1 MAGDA
6 STRNLIRCD
15 FCQAEAHCVGF
26 DDTHRYFECDASP
39 ANHEWS
45 ELRNPECAR
54 CGDPLPKHVELSMQG
69 RTHWLCPRAIAHT
82 TFVCPEFLEDNV
94 FAWRK

>member
-1 MAGDA
+1 MARDA

-26 DDTHRYFECDASP
+26 DGTHRYFECDASP
-39 ANHEWS
+39 ASHEWS

-54 CGDPLPKHVELSMQG
+54 CDRRLNEHA
-69 RTHWLCPRAIAHT
+69 WLWSKEHGHYFI
-82 TFVCPEFLEDNV
+82 CPEFLEDNV